1 MDLVKFQQNCQSFD
15 AWRIMMPIIQKHLD
29 LIVKLNKDQLQK
41 GETADGYATP
51 SHKKSQMS
59 EIYVDSKIERGVY
72 DQSIYPRMNFYNE
85 GDFYRGIKAKVTLF
99 DIEIESFDSKAKDL
113 EARYGNNLMGL
124 TNESIGILVDT
135 IIDEYI
141 NEVYKHLSKE

>member
-1 MDLVKFQQNCQSFD
+1 MDLIKFQRNCQSFD
-15 AWRIMMPIIQKHLD
+15 AWQIMMPIITKHLD
-29 LIVKLNKDQLQK
+29 LIVKLNKDQLER

-51 SHKKSQMS
+51 SHSKSQIS
-59 EIYVDSKIERGVY
+59 EIYIDSKIERGVY

-85 GDFYRGIKAKVTLF
+85 GDFYKGIKAKVTLF

-113 EARYGNNLMGL
+113 ENEYGNNLIGL
-124 TNESIGILVDT
+124 TNESIEILIDN

-141 NEVYKHLSKE
+141 NDVYKHLAKE